1 MKKIETWFYGRN
13 STSHQELSRGQ
24 QLLECKRYAES
35 HNMVIVE
42 EFYDDGISGTTTL
55 RKEWERMIEKM
66 KKEQGV
72 IVLTYAVDRIS
83 RNVKDSLLIEEL
95 FEECNSQLISIT
107 QPELYADESPTAIL
121 TRNMNYSVAQYHSDV
136 TRSLVKRA
144 LNQKAE
150 RFEFTGGIAPYG
162 YKIVDKH
169 YVVDEYEAQAIK
181 VIFQMIADGYTYRQV
196 AEKLTSLGYVRRN
209 SKPFDYRTCYN
220 DFIRNQKYKGV
231 YIYGRT
237 KKSKRSNNYN
247 YHQSRPIEE
256 QKIYENAIPRI
267 ITDELWEQ
275 ANSNLD
281 RRKHTRNSR
290 RKGEEYLLTSKIY
303 CACGKRMYG
312 NSRKSGNSDSIYTSY
327 RCNSHDKLL
336 TGDCSHAKELLRDD
350 IDGYIIN
357 LLQWYLKKENS
368 IEIIENVM
376 NTVLESLEGN
386 KGIEIQQAK
395 NRIGSLTRQINN
407 LLDTL
412 ALGERS
418 TIESIVSRIKDLE
431 AEKKTLQD
439 KITALQVQESNL
451 TRLSKEDVAML
462 LDEGFQL
469 MSSEES
475 QLKKMIVRKFI
486 DKIVVDKDKIQVEYN
501 LNFFMSH
508 ANSYCRLSTIVLRNE
523 LKRQYSPLPMNLELL
538 NENTMYFVHVSSAKL
553 IKQKKTTHVSTQV
566 VRGLSWGG

>member
-42 EFYDDGISGTTTL
+42 EFYDDGISGTTIN

-66 KKEQGV
+66 KKVQGV

-83 RNVKDSLLIEEL
+83 RNVKDSLMIEEL
-95 FEECNSQLISIT
+95 FEDCNSKLISIT
-107 QPELYADESPTAIL
+107 QPELFSDESPTAIL

-169 YVVDEYEAQAIK
+169 YVIDDHEAKAIK
-181 VIFQMIADGYTYRQV
+181 IIFSMIAEGYTYKQL

-231 YIYGRT
+231 YVYGRT
-237 KKSKRSNNYN
+237 KKSKHSNNYN
-247 YHQSRPIEE
+247 YHESRPIEQ
-256 QKIYENAIPRI
+256 QKIYEDAIPAI
-267 ITDELWEQ
+267 VSKALFDK
-275 ANSNLD
+275 ANENLD
-281 RRKHTRNSR
+281 RRKHTRSSNT
-290 RKGEEYLLTSKIY
+290 KGEEYLLTSKIY

-312 NSRKSGNSDSIYTSY
+312 NSRKSGNSDSIYVSY
-327 RCNSHDKLL
+327 RCNSHEKLL
-336 TGDCSHAKELLRDD
+336 TGDCSHAKELLRND
-350 IDGYIIN
+350 IDAYILH

-376 NTVLESLEGN
+376 NEVLKSLEGV
-386 KGIEIQQAK
+386 KSTEIQAMK
-395 NRIGSLTRQINN
+395 NRIGSLTKQINN
-407 LLDTL
+407 LVDTL
-412 ALGERS
+412 ALGES
-418 TIESIVSRIKDLE
+418 TTMESIVSRIQELE
-431 AEKKTLQD
+431 AEKKSLQD
-439 KITALQVQESNL
+439 KISVLHNQEAAP
-451 TRLSKEDVAML
+451 TRISKEEIAML

-469 MSSEES
+469 MCSKDF
-475 QLKKMIVRKFI
+475 QQKKIIVQKFI
-486 DKIVVDKDKIQVEYN
+486 DKIIVDKEKIQVEYN
-501 LNFFMSH
+501 LNFYMSN
-508 ANSYCRLSTIVLRNE
+508 ANLYCRLSTIILRNE
-523 LKRQYSPLPMNLELL
+523 LKRQYFPLPMNLELI
-538 NENTMYFVHVSSAKL
+538 NENTIYFIRVPNATL
-553 IKQKKTTHVSTQV
+553 IKQKK
-566 VRGLSWGG
+566 LLM